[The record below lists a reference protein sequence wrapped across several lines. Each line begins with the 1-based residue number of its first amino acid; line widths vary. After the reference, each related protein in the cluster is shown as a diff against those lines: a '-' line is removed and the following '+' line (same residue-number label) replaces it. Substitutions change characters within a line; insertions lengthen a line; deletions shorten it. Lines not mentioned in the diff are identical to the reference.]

1 MKKIEEYGFE
11 DIKEAFDEEN
21 VPENVYFFYG
31 RESENFYRAL
41 EFIGLSPMNRK
52 FGAFFMLDLGR
63 GVMVENKLSIHIESG
78 DVFL

>member
-1 MKKIEEYGFE
+1 MVLKILRRLSMRKMFLKTF
-11 DIKEAFDEEN
+11 I
-21 VPENVYFFYG
+21 FFYG